1 MIDNNHL
8 AYAGVIVVFLLG
20 LTVVA
25 LVGMFC
31 LAVGFAVSMTVR
43 FRKRQ
48 ARKKR
53 LNAAAPVP
61 VTKKDGIP
69 SLSLDSPNEG
79 TDGQGRGRR
88 RAADLPPVM
97 NSVSL

>member
-48 ARKKR
+48 ARNKR

-69 SLSLDSPNEG
+69 RYPWIVLM
-79 TDGQGRGRR
+79 
-88 RAADLPPVM
+88 RAPMVKAGVGVEQQTCLR
-97 NSVSL
+97 S